1 MNHIYKCMHEVNSYQ
16 VDFKDK
22 MKVSSIFQIMQDA
35 AGEGASLLGVGKE
48 VLMSNDIAWILSR
61 IELKIYKHPKHKD
74 KFQINTWPNKPM
86 MMFHP
91 RSFRMYDDDH
101 NVVMEANT
109 IWTLLDLNKRN
120 IVTSDLHEFNFPT
133 DLEVKPILPLPSK
146 INVSS
151 VVCDKEYEVKYSD
164 LDCNLHV
171 NNTKYIEWMFDMI
184 PFVEIK
190 DMEIESITT
199 NYLKEIRLG
208 DKVNLGYNKEGNVY
222 TFAFKVNDEV
232 CFSSK
237 LVVKGE

>member
-91 RSFRMYDDDH
+91 RSFRMYDDD
-101 NVVMEANT
+101 
-109 IWTLLDLNKRN
+109 
-120 IVTSDLHEFNFPT
+120 
-133 DLEVKPILPLPSK
+133 
-146 INVSS
+146 VSS